1 MTDDEKKGYIYDF
14 DNLNKRISELE
25 EEISKA
31 WTYINAIN
39 NGNSA
44 RKNEIDELER
54 KFNTLFL
61 DCGKMDLN
69 TRRIEKLE
77 ELNKKYTIPKGSEV
91 IAVPFDWF
99 TNTERQ
105 IEKLEN
111 ARPQIL
117 TEMANLREE
126 TKELEKKVNDWING
140 QAILDERIEKLE
152 EVVREFNKCL
162 WRGGVIT
169 IEYKDRIEEKLEDD
183 TKFGFTEWEKHNE
196 CIYVKRDDLEE
207 LLIERIDY
215 TKAFNKFR
223 KKYLGE
229 EEECLKKY

>member
-1 MTDDEKKGYIYDF
+1 MSEDEKKGYIYDF

-25 EEISKA
+25 NLVKRNDKDIKLVLVIQYKRIE
-31 WTYINAIN
+31 
-39 NGNSA
+39 
-44 RKNEIDELER
+44 ELE
-54 KFNTLFL
+54 T
-61 DCGKMDLN
+61 
-69 TRRIEKLE
+69 KLE
-77 ELNKKYTIPKGSEV
+77 FEKKIDLDYILKV
-91 IAVPFDWF
+91 
-99 TNTERQ
+99 NQ
-105 IEKLEN
+105 LEN
-111 ARPQIL
+111 NDKTHQALYDKIFKEL
-117 TEMANLREE
+117 T
-126 TKELEKKVNDWING
+126 ELEKKVNDWING

-223 KKYLGE
+223 KKFNRQALYIRVDSLRQGQHWP
-229 EEECLKKY
+229 CLFY